1 MIKEVSSRPHV
12 VNPLTVSINSK
23 SKERLILDL
32 RHVNKQVLLSKFK
45 FEDWR
50 TLKQYA
56 TPDSFG
62 FVFDLKSGYH
72 HIDIHDN
79 YQRYLGF
86 SWKIDNIVK
95 YIAFTVLP
103 FGFRSSAYIFSKLLR
118 PLVKYCRQQSI
129 KIVLYLDDGFG
140 ISDNYLSCTQQATQ
154 VKHDIITSGL
164 VPNKDKSIW
173 IPSQSVEWLGFAW
186 NLRECTLHVPE

>member
-1 MIKEVSSRPHV
+1 V

-72 HIDIHDN
+72 HIDIHDY

-95 YIAFTVLP
+95 YIAFTGVRQSSNLNLLSNTCL
-103 FGFRSSAYIFSKLLR
+103 FTCLRSRMSLSLLLLLIDTVNGLTTWGLLDTSLIKPPLSKYMY
-118 PLVKYCRQQSI
+118 K
-129 KIVLYLDDGFG
+129 
-140 ISDNYLSCTQQATQ
+140 
-154 VKHDIITSGL
+154 
-164 VPNKDKSIW
+164 
-173 IPSQSVEWLGFAW
+173 
-186 NLRECTLHVPE
+186 